1 MTLTPSQ
8 QKFFTPG
15 STIYHASAPGRLDV
29 MGGIGD
35 YSGSLVLQMPI
46 QERTHVWLA
55 LRDDHILRAHSHQA
69 QQPGLQDTVEF
80 DLNRL
85 PAHGALEYSSFH
97 QALTENPAH
106 SWAAYIF
113 GCLLCLMLEKKIP
126 PTGVDFWVESDIPFG
141 KGVSSSAALEVAAMT
156 ALCAALEL
164 ELSDN
169 ELPILAQKVE
179 NLIVGA
185 PCGLMDQLATY
196 HGKQN
201 QLLPILCRPDRIF
214 PTIEIPEPLHFI
226 GVDSGVR
233 HSVGGSS
240 YTGVRTAAFMGYTII
255 ASRLGISRE
264 TITRAKQTPN
274 RDLLPYHGYLTE
286 ISPSAL
292 EALFLDSLPEQ
303 ITGAEFIE
311 QYGTTIDPITSPK
324 PDTIY
329 PVRVCTSY
337 PIYENH
343 RVHQFQLILRL
354 LGSSPVSPSL
364 LDQCCHQL
372 GELMYQAHVGYSR
385 CGLGSTGTDHL
396 VTRAWEHGESQAIF
410 GAKIT
415 GGGSGGTVCFLCR
428 GEQGKQSV
436 HQIAAEYSASTG
448 TGIKIFDGSS
458 DGARWT
464 EVEKIPY

>member
-1 MTLTPSQ
+1 MHDSDPV
-8 QKFFTPG
+8 
-15 STIYHASAPGRLDV
+15 SAEILHTRQHNLSRLRPGRLDV

-201 QLLPILCRPDRIF
+201 RSPHSLPSRSHF

-240 YTGVRTAAFMGYTII
+240 IPACV
-255 ASRLGISRE
+255 
-264 TITRAKQTPN
+264 P
-274 RDLLPYHGYLTE
+274 P
-286 ISPSAL
+286 PSWATL
-292 EALFLDSLPEQ
+292 
-303 ITGAEFIE
+303 
-311 QYGTTIDPITSPK
+311 
-324 PDTIY
+324 
-329 PVRVCTSY
+329 
-337 PIYENH
+337 
-343 RVHQFQLILRL
+343 
-354 LGSSPVSPSL
+354 SSPPGWAYPEKPSP
-364 LDQCCHQL
+364 
-372 GELMYQAHVGYSR
+372 GK
-385 CGLGSTGTDHL
+385 TD
-396 VTRAWEHGESQAIF
+396 S
-410 GAKIT
+410 
-415 GGGSGGTVCFLCR
+415 
-428 GEQGKQSV
+428 
-436 HQIAAEYSASTG
+436 
-448 TGIKIFDGSS
+448 
-458 DGARWT
+458 
-464 EVEKIPY
+464 